1 MALIGK
7 IRKNSWLMIVV
18 IGFALAAFIIMDMTS
33 SSKLGGGGGSM
44 SLGSINGKAVDWN
57 EFQNAEQLV
66 YGNSSDVFGRRSALW
81 NYFVEEAIVTDQ
93 ADDLGLSVSKEEL
106 MDLQFGATPSPV
118 IAARFMNPQ
127 TGQVDANQLNQI
139 KQQIEG
145 GTMTP
150 DLRRY
155 WAHQEKEIVKD
166 RLQYKLSTMVSKAL
180 YTPTWMVEQTFGDK
194 NQKATLDYVKVP
206 FADIDD
212 SDVTLTD
219 TDYQSFLTANK
230 GKFYNDE
237 ETRRVEY
244 VVFDVLPTSTD
255 SANLRELISES
266 IGQFRTTTDVAA
278 FAEANYGTASEQ
290 WLDISTLP
298 ANIQDQARTLS
309 IGEVY
314 GPFIEG
320 KNYRAMKVVDRKMI
334 PDSATT
340 RHILINATDPLSF
353 TTAEQRI
360 DSIKTAI
367 EGGASFSDLAAS
379 LSQDPGSAQ
388 NGGKYENIPPNQFV
402 PAYGDI
408 ASFGDIGKLYSV
420 RTQYGVHLIE
430 PLSRYKNSTERVQLA
445 YINQTIT
452 PSEDTQSRIFDEA
465 NDFLANN
472 RNLSDLNTTVASSGA
487 LSVQTSPSVKSNDY
501 QLGSLGNGSDARD
514 IIRWAFDANTDM
526 NAVSPAVY
534 SFQDQADYY
543 INKYVVVGLKSIQGA
558 GMPSLANIKDEIEA
572 QVRNQ
577 KKGELIKGKISN
589 NSLTAVA
596 SQFSVDV
603 EEAADVTFESQF
615 TQGLGNEPKV
625 IAAAF
630 NTAVNGVSQ
639 PIIGNSGVYVVQVK
653 NKPAAGAPSNIPQ
666 LRKEA
671 STTAQSQIRTS
682 LMQAMRKE
690 AKIDDFR
697 SQFY

>member
-7 IRKNSWLMIVV
+7 IRKNSWLMIIV

-33 SSKLGGGGGSM
+33 SSKLGGGGGNM

-93 ADDLGLSVSKEEL
+93 ADDLGLSVSKKEL
-106 MDLQFGATPSPV
+106 MDLQFGNTPSPV
-118 IAARFMNPQ
+118 IASRFMNPQ

-155 WAHQEKEIVKD
+155 WAHQEKEIIKD

-212 SDVTLTD
+212 SEVSLTD
-219 TDYQSFLTANK
+219 ADYQSFLTANK
-230 GKFYNDE
+230 GKFYSDE

-255 SANLRELISES
+255 SANLRASLSQS
-266 IGQFRTTTDVAA
+266 MTQFRTTTDVAA
-278 FAEANYGTASEQ
+278 FAEVNDGTASEQ
-290 WLDISTLP
+290 WLDINTLP
-298 ANIQDQARTLS
+298 ANIQNQARTLS

-314 GPFIEG
+314 GPFVEG
-320 KNYRAMKVVDRKMI
+320 KSYRAMKVVDRKMI

-340 RHILINATDPLSF
+340 RHILINAADPLSF

-367 EGGASFSDLAAS
+367 EGGASFADLAAS

-408 ASFGDIGKLYSV
+408 ASFGNIGQLYSV

-430 PLSRYKNSTERVQLA
+430 PLSRYRNSTERVQLA

-465 NDFLANN
+465 NEFLANN
-472 RNLSDLNTTVASSGA
+472 RNLSDLNTTVASNGV
-487 LSVQTSPSVKSNDY
+487 LSAQSSPSVKSNDY
-501 QLGSLGNGSDARD
+501 ALGNLGNGSDARD
-514 IIRWAFDANTDM
+514 IIRWAFDPNTDI
-526 NAVSPAVY
+526 NGVSPTVY
-534 SFQDQADYY
+534 SFQDQAEYY
-543 INKYVVVGLKSIQGA
+543 ANKYVIAGLKSVQGA
-558 GMPSLANIKDEIEA
+558 GMPSLANIKDDIEA

-589 NSLTAVA
+589 NNLAAVA

-603 EEAADVTFESQF
+603 EEAAGVTFESQF

-639 PIIGNSGVYVVQVK
+639 PIIGNSGVYVVKVK
-653 NKPAAGAPSNIPQ
+653 NKPAAGAPLNIPQ

-671 STTAQSQIRTS
+671 SATTQSQIRTS

>member
-18 IGFALAAFIIMDMTS
+18 IGLALAAFIIMDMTS
-33 SSKLGGGGGSM
+33 SSKLGGGGQSM
-44 SLGSINGKAVDWN
+44 SIGSINGKAVDWN

-81 NYFVEEAIVTDQ
+81 NYFVEEAIVSDQ
-93 ADDLGLSVSKEEL
+93 AEDLGLSVSKEEL
-106 MDLQFGATPSPV
+106 MELQFGANPSPV
-118 IAARFMNPQ
+118 IATRFMNPQ
-127 TGQVDANQLNQI
+127 TGQVDVNQLNQI

-194 NQKATLDYVKVP
+194 NQKATLDYVKIP

-212 SDVTLTD
+212 SEVSLTD
-219 TDYQSFLTANK
+219 ADYQSFLTANK
-230 GKFYNDE
+230 GKFYSEE

-244 VVFDVLPTSTD
+244 VVFDVLPTSAD
-255 SANLRELISES
+255 SANLRASLNES
-266 IGQFRTTTDVAA
+266 ITQFRTTTDVAA
-278 FAEANYGTASEQ
+278 FAEANFGTASKQ

-298 ANIQDQARTLS
+298 ANIQDQARTLP
-309 IGEVY
+309 IGGVY

-320 KNYRAMKVVDRKMI
+320 KNYRAMKVVDRKMV

-367 EGGASFSDLAAS
+367 EGGASFADLAAS

-402 PAYGDI
+402 PEYGDI
-408 ASFGDIGKLYSV
+408 ASFGNIGQLYSV

-430 PLSRYKNSTERVQLA
+430 PLSRYRNSTERVQLA

-472 RNLSDLNTTVASSGA
+472 RNLSDLNTSVASNGA

-501 QLGSLGNGSDARD
+501 VLGTLGNGSDARD
-514 IIRWAFDANTDM
+514 IIRWAFDANTDVS
-526 NAVSPAVY
+526 AVSPAVY

-543 INKYVVVGLKSIQGA
+543 INKYVIAGLKSVQAA

-589 NSLTAVA
+589 NNLAAVA

-630 NTAVNGVSQ
+630 NTAVNGISQ

-653 NKPAAGAPSNIPQ
+653 NKPAAGAPLNIPQ

-671 STTAQSQIRTS
+671 SATTQSQIRTS